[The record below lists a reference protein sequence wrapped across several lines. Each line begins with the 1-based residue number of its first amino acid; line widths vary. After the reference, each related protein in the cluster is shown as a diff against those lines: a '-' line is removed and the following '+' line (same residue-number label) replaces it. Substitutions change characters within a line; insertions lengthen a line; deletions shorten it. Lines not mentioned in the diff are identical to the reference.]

1 MTIHSKEVEENTIAE
16 DLRESFIEHEADE
29 EGDTPVLSHRDENG
43 RFKPKADEEKPEQTT
58 KEPVEPVAETTETAE
73 AGTWTHTRPPSS
85 WTPKAR
91 EDWGKIPEHL
101 QKEIT
106 KREYDQANG
115 ARQLHEQY
123 SHAKA
128 FVERVKEPMLEAI
141 GVNGDP
147 VQHVL
152 SMMAVEKTLRT
163 APMPQKFNQLMSMA
177 DQFGIPLR
185 EIINA
190 SVGEEV
196 LRRDPQQAA
205 IPDAVSRELAEIR
218 QWREQSEQ
226 QVVDMEVSQYGQ
238 SLEFFED
245 VRHQMAD
252 YIEKGVAP
260 DLQAAYEMATWANP
274 QVREVLLDRQGKTNA
289 TNSVATRQQR
299 AAGASV
305 RPSGK
310 VSVAIDGDDENDSI
324 ADTIRKSMQAAA
336 GRV

>member
-1 MTIHSKEVEENTIAE
+1 MTTQSKDIDDNTIME
-16 DLRESFIEHEADE
+16 DLRESFITHEADE
-29 EGDTPVLSHRDENG
+29 DGDTPVLSHRDENG
-43 RFKPKADEEKPEQTT
+43 RFTPKKEVVETDTPEKQEAVIEGAETEQT
-58 KEPVEPVAETTETAE
+58 
-73 AGTWTHTRPPSS
+73 GTWTHTRPPSS
-85 WTPKAR
+85 WTPAAR
-91 EDWGKIPEHL
+91 EDWAKIPEHL

-106 KREYDQANG
+106 RREEAQANG

-141 GVNGDP
+141 GQNGDP

-163 APMPQKFNQLMSMA
+163 APMPQKFNQLMAMA

-196 LRRDPQQAA
+196 LRSPQQAA

-226 QVVDMEVSQYGQ
+226 QVVDMEVNQYGQ

-245 VRHQMAD
+245 ARHMMAD
-252 YIEKGVAP
+252 YIEKGIAT
-260 DLQAAYEMATWANP
+260 DLQQAYDMAIWANP
-274 QVREVLLDRQGKTNA
+274 QVREVLLARQGKTTQTSA
-289 TNSVATRQQR
+289 VANRQ
-299 AAGASV
+299 AKAVGASV
-305 RPSGK
+305 KASGA
-310 VSVAIDGDDENDSI
+310 VSVPSNDYDDSDSI
-324 ADTIRKSMQAAA
+324 SDTLRKAMASAN
-336 GRV
+336 GRL